1 LTQKMIK
8 SCIQHQ
14 RTPPNTGTTYT
25 RGTDLKL
32 HVTQKGTRVF
42 YLQRWSMWQGE
53 SGSIELI
60 SEDQAKKFFT
70 KKLSATG
77 WDYPSEFEI
86 QEGLKLWPDLMN
98 EEA

>member
-1 LTQKMIK
+1 
-8 SCIQHQ
+8 
-14 RTPPNTGTTYT
+14 
-25 RGTDLKL
+25 
-32 HVTQKGTRVF
+32 
-42 YLQRWSMWQGE
+42 MWQGE